1 MAFYSGQTSIGT
13 AATVVDGVLIGSNGG
28 NPYRLMIHNNDNTDA
43 VYIGGSAVTT
53 TNGLK
58 LDKGVM
64 LQLTVSP
71 TDLLYAVSTKNGAIG
86 VSEKFTEGRL
96 KIVDDNDWIHFSH
109 EIIHSKLMR
118 NSNQLFYNNYSW
130 DTISKKALDSILL

>member
-13 AATVVDGVLIGSNGG
+13 AATVIDGVLIGANGG

-43 VYIGGSAVTT
+43 VYVGGSAVTIT
-53 TNGLK
+53 DGLK

-71 TDLLYAVSTKNGAIG
+71 TDLLYAVSNKSGHII
-86 VSEKFTEGRL
+86 SWLTEP
-96 KIVDDNDWIHFSH
+96 V
-109 EIIHSKLMR
+109 
-118 NSNQLFYNNYSW
+118 
-130 DTISKKALDSILL
+130 

>member
-13 AATVVDGVLIGSNGG
+13 AATVIDGVLIGGYAG

-43 VYIGGSAVTT
+43 IYLGGSAVTT
-53 TNGLK
+53 STGLM

-71 TDLLYAVSTKNGAIG
+71 TDLLYAVATKNGHVI
-86 VSEKFTEGRL
+86 SWLTEP
-96 KIVDDNDWIHFSH
+96 V
-109 EIIHSKLMR
+109 
-118 NSNQLFYNNYSW
+118 
-130 DTISKKALDSILL
+130 